1 MIAAKSPR
9 LASLHTMQT
18 EESDEIHAQLTPG
31 QLLFLKRHAIPV
43 AKVFDAAGYSQP
55 EWREQM
61 SLHEMVVAINVRPC
75 REAGHRMR
83 TSGGHCVQ
91 CRPANLAYQ
100 ERYRREA
107 YVYILGSKRQRIL
120 KVGYSES
127 PQSRADHLNLLRYGS
142 ATDWTLLFYVR
153 CERAGAVEHSLLSRH
168 SSASVF
174 GEYWKDRKYQKCF
187 ELLRCDYTALLA
199 SLSQMLDEAT
209 MQNAW
214 MSGEADNEYSFA
226 TN

>member
-1 MIAAKSPR
+1 MQPEEED
-9 LASLHTMQT
+9 LDESL
-18 EESDEIHAQLTPG
+18 AQLTPG
-31 QLLFLKRHAIPV
+31 QQLFLKRHNIPLG
-43 AKVFDAAGYSQP
+43 KVFDAAGFSQP

-75 REAGHRMR
+75 RKVGHRMR

-91 CRPANLAYQ
+91 CRPAALAYQ

-127 PQSRADHLNLLRYGS
+127 PGSRADHLNVLRYG
-142 ATDWTLLFYVR
+142 AAIDWALLFYVR
-153 CERAGAVEHSLLSRH
+153 CKRAGAVEHSLLSKHRD
-168 SSASVF
+168 ASVF
-174 GEYWKDRKYQKCF
+174 GEYWKDRRYQECF
-187 ELLRCDYTALLA
+187 ELLRCDYKVLVD
-199 SLSQMLDEAT
+199 SLSKILDQAT

-214 MSGEADNEYSFA
+214 EADDIVDQFNFGPHSP
-226 TN
+226 